1 MYKKTHIKNHLNKTK
16 SALYN
21 IFNFGGKM
29 IGTIFKC
36 IRISQDKKTKEIAEI
51 LGCSLA

>member
-1 MYKKTHIKNHLNKTK
+1 
-16 SALYN
+16 
-21 IFNFGGKM
+21 M

-51 LGCSLA
+51 LGCSLAYVCDVENGRKNMGINMLREFSKA